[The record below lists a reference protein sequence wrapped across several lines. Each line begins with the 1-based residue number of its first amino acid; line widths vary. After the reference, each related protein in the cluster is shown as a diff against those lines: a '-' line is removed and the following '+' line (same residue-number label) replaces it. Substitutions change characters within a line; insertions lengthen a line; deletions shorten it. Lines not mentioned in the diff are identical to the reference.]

1 MIRGRKG
8 LLDKHG
14 GQLVGEHAMNPA
26 FDGRRAV
33 ASGAFEAKQAFDIE
47 AFVARYGGTTRC
59 AFRAGERLFVQDEPS
74 KRLFYIQEGQVQL
87 TVVSAQGKEAILSIL
102 GAGDF
107 CGESCLVAGRART
120 GTATCIADSLVAK
133 LDRASVIRAI
143 RQDAAFAEFFL
154 VRVLFRASGLR
165 ESLLSHLFDSSEV
178 RLARVLLRLANYGK
192 GGREGTIIRAI
203 DQEALAQMIGTT
215 RSRVNYFMN
224 KFRRLGYVDYS
235 DSIVVHGALLE
246 DFLRKDALGSRRMAK
261 PTAAA

>member
-8 LLDKHG
+8 CSTNMVASF
-14 GQLVGEHAMNPA
+14 VGEHAMNPT

-47 AFVARYGGTTRC
+47 AFVARYGGATRC
-59 AFRAGERLFVQDEPS
+59 AFRAGERLFTQEEPS
-74 KRLFYIQEGQVQL
+74 TRLFYIQEGQVQL

-107 CGESCLVAGRART
+107 CGESCLVAGRVRT
-120 GTATCIADSLVAK
+120 GTATCIADSFIAK
-133 LDRASVIRAI
+133 LNRASIIRAI
-143 RQDAAFAEFFL
+143 RQDTAFAEFFL
-154 VRVLFRASGLR
+154 VRVLFRAFGLR

-192 GGREGTIIRAI
+192 EGREGAITRAI

-261 PTAAA
+261 RTAAA